1 MALWLPALKVALP
14 YVASIVSSAIPVFT
28 ARKDQE
34 KANDLISRQI
44 GELQDAVTGNAA
56 AVKVLAEQLANAL
69 AAAEQGAETLE
80 QSLDESRRLLARY
93 ERMADEREQR
103 LAGLERRL
111 ARARQAATLALVI
124 GAAALIFAVLAWLG

>member
-28 ARKDQE
+28 ARKDQV

-44 GELQDAVTGNAA
+44 GELQDAVTANAA
-56 AVKVLAEQLANAL
+56 AVKVLAEQLANTL

-80 QSLDESRRLLARY
+80 QSLEESRRLLARY
-93 ERMADEREQR
+93 ERMADEREER
-103 LAGLERRL
+103 LAGLERGL
-111 ARARQAATLALVI
+111 ARARLAATLALVI
-124 GAAALIFAVLAWLG
+124 GAAALVIAVLAWLW

>member
-44 GELQDAVTGNAA
+44 GELQDAVTANAA
-56 AVKVLAEQLANAL
+56 AVKVLAEQLANTL
-69 AAAEQGAETLE
+69 TAAEQGAETLE
-80 QSLDESRRLLARY
+80 RSLEESRRLLDRH
-93 ERMADEREQR
+93 ERMAAEREQR
-103 LAGLERRL
+103 LADLERRL
-111 ARARQAATLALVI
+111 ARIRLAATLALVI
-124 GAAALIFAVLAWLG
+124 GAAALVFAVLAWSG

>member
-28 ARKDQE
+28 ARKDQV

-44 GELQDAVTGNAA
+44 GELQDAVTANAA
-56 AVKVLAEQLANAL
+56 AIKVLAEQLANTL

-80 QSLDESRRLLARY
+80 QSLEESRRLLARY
-93 ERMADEREQR
+93 ERMADEREER
-103 LAGLERRL
+103 LAGLERGL
-111 ARARQAATLALVI
+111 ARARLAATLALVI
-124 GAAALIFAVLAWLG
+124 GTAALVFAVLAWSG